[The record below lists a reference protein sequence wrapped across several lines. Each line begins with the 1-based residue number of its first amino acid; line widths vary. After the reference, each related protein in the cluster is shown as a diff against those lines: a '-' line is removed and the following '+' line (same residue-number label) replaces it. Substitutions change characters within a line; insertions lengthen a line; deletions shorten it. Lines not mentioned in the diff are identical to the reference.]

1 MVSKLHSADCIVSIN
16 GSQRIFKWMVR
27 YFSNDILAKT
37 LAKTFYKSTYEKTL
51 WQTVCVTALCS
62 KVWPHCYEN
71 DKSTHELPIYA
82 LWKVKVSIEHTYHII
97 FNWTAERW
105 HTFKKGYQR
114 KIWDREMISEKI
126 LLSVWL
132 VSNMTTALK
141 YWFPITSWAPWQ
153 RQVVAR
159 RRQRGWILIYWTHV
173 LLLCSQIF
181 VLYVWV

>member
-1 MVSKLHSADCIVSIN
+1 MLSKFHSAECIVSIN
-16 GSQRIFKWMVR
+16 GSQRILKWTVR

-71 DKSTHELPIYA
+71 DKSIHELPIYA

-105 HTFKKGYQR
+105 HTFKKRLPKENMGQR
-114 KIWDREMISEKI
+114 NDFGENTFVC
-126 LLSVWL
+126 L
-132 VSNMTTALK
+132 TCLK
-141 YWFPITSWAPWQ
+141 YDHCT
-153 RQVVAR
+153 QV
-159 RRQRGWILIYWTHV
+159 LISYHFLGSLTATGSSKAKTKGLDSDLQDS